1 MSSSSIKEMKS
12 LLYTVASIDV
22 LFEHQRTALQSKSK
36 SGRRIAFAFI
46 SQKSMHPRGHGS
58 INADIN
64 HEHVCMHI

>member
-46 SQKSMHPRGHGS
+46 S
-58 INADIN
+58 
-64 HEHVCMHI
+64 